1 MSEFTFENQGTNTY
15 LVYPISL
22 DETLDTMSLGMLTNN
37 KIPGLAP
44 TLFTQM
50 DANQFIKYNV
60 SAKVSVSQFFIGQVN
75 RTRLLGVFNGIVN
88 GLISAEDY
96 MIDQS
101 SIVLDLDY
109 IFTDVSTCDTVLI
122 CLPVISTDNRTDL
135 GKFFKEIMFNT
146 QFDQTENCDHVAKII
161 NYLNGANKFS
171 LYDFKKVLD
180 EIGHAPQA
188 SFVTKKVPEQQIA
201 KETVQTT
208 SNVQQP
214 IAPPVAQPTVPVQP
228 AAPVQPAIPPQPVAP
243 VVEQPIQKKEEAKS
257 DEKKMTFM
265 YLMQHYSKKNAEI
278 YKAQKEAEKSE
289 KTDVKEKPK
298 KEKARKE
305 APVQDFGFAI
315 PGQPAPSPKPVEPEQ
330 KPVAPPVSQPS
341 PAPVSSP
348 APAPSPVQTNIAR
361 SIPQGRPMNFG
372 ETTVLMAGNSG
383 ETTVLMANQ
392 TMNHVP
398 TTPYL
403 IRSKTSEKIQ
413 LNKPVFRI
421 GKERSYVDYFVGD
434 NTAVSRSHA
443 NFITR
448 DGQHFVVDTNSTNH
462 TFLNGTML
470 QSNQEY
476 PIKPGDVIR
485 LGNEDFEFKLF

>member
-1 MSEFTFENQGTNTY
+1 MEKLFYENQGSRTY
-15 LVYPISL
+15 LVYKFDNADRIDTLSL
-22 DETLDTMSLGMLTNN
+22 EMLTNN
-37 KIPGLAP
+37 HIPGLIKP
-44 TLFTQM
+44 LFTQE
-50 DANQFIKYNV
+50 NSQKYLKYDV
-60 SAKVSVSQFFIGQVN
+60 SRKITVEQFFTGQVR
-75 RTRLLGVFNGIVN
+75 RTSLLGVFNGIITALLSCDEYMLEHNSVLVDPQYMYSDVSS
-88 GLISAEDY
+88 GETELISLP
-96 MIDQS
+96 
-101 SIVLDLDY
+101 IVQDFSELD
-109 IFTDVSTCDTVLI
+109 IHS
-122 CLPVISTDNRTDL
+122 
-135 GKFFKEIMFNT
+135 FFKTVMFTT

-201 KETVQTT
+201 KETVQTA

-228 AAPVQPAIPPQPVAP
+228 AAPVQPVIPPQPVAP

-257 DEKKMTFM
+257 DEKKMSFM

-289 KTDVKEKPK
+289 KAEVKVKPK
-298 KEKARKE
+298 KEKGKKE

-315 PGQPAPSPKPVEPEQ
+315 PGQPAPSPKPVEPVQ

-348 APAPSPVQTNIAR
+348 SSAPSPVQTNIPR

-392 TMNHVP
+392 TMNQVP

-403 IRSKTSEKIQ
+403 IRSKTNEKIQ

-448 DGQHFVVDTNSTNH
+448 DGQYFVVDTNSTNH
-462 TFLNGTML
+462 TFLNGAML